1 MKKKISYLALVALTF
16 SLFAGCNAK
25 PVTDTP
31 PATPTVTIAATE
43 APVATE
49 AVEPTLTPTE
59 TPAVTKAPEATATP
73 APTEVPAVTAEPT
86 QTPEIT
92 ETVEPT
98 AAPTET
104 PVVTEA
110 PEATATPAP
119 TATPTATPKPTA
131 APTATPKPTVAPT
144 ATPVPTKTPVS
155 ANTITYD
162 FHNLVYSES
171 YWMSYNVN
179 NDGSI
184 SLVFDQQ
191 YGEIKLSLPSKVDM
205 TQCEKVVVKAQS
217 SYAPLSIKLYDAGF
231 NQLYVSYSNQAD
243 GVAEFELIPEGV
255 TSAVS
260 GIGLMSLDNVADFSK
275 YKVTVYSVTFH
286 MKESYTAPTVAPTK
300 APSASEATLL
310 NTYGNLLG
318 KSGTCVSLSQLQN
331 STTLNHIKS
340 QYNSV
345 TSENEMKPDAMLGWS
360 ANLISVDAAKDLG
373 YVIPDNYKETTV
385 PKINFSKVD
394 ETLRI
399 CASNGLG
406 YRAHTLVW
414 HSQTPN
420 WFFRT
425 GYSAS
430 GSFVSKDVMDARME
444 FYIRTVMTHIH
455 GGAYSDVVYSWD
467 IVNEYLHADDSNWK
481 AVYGDMGLTP
491 TFVKKAY
498 EIADDV
504 LKDFGI
510 RDEVSL
516 IFNDFNTY
524 MEVNEILSVVK
535 YINSNGKI
543 CDGIGM
549 QAHLDTGYPS
559 PALFKDTLQAFV
571 NAGLEVQITE
581 LDVTN
586 TSEAEQ
592 AAYLYE
598 LMTGILQVKKNGGNI
613 TGLTFWGLADNLSW
627 RSAQS
632 PLLFSVFNT
641 PKKSYEQVLEAYTDA
656 GYKVGK

>member
-1 MKKKISYLALVALTF
+1 M
-16 SLFAGCNAK
+16 
-25 PVTDTP
+25 
-31 PATPTVTIAATE
+31 
-43 APVATE
+43 
-49 AVEPTLTPTE
+49 
-59 TPAVTKAPEATATP
+59 
-73 APTEVPAVTAEPT
+73 
-86 QTPEIT
+86 
-92 ETVEPT
+92 
-98 AAPTET
+98 
-104 PVVTEA
+104 
-110 PEATATPAP
+110 
-119 TATPTATPKPTA
+119 
-131 APTATPKPTVAPT
+131 
-144 ATPVPTKTPVS
+144 
-155 ANTITYD
+155 
-162 FHNLVYSES
+162 VYSES

-179 NDGSI
+179 SDGSI
-184 SLVFDQQ
+184 SLVYDQQ

-286 MKESYTAPTVAPTK
+286 MKESYTAPTAAPTK
-300 APSASEATLL
+300 APSSSDATLL
-310 NTYGNLLG
+310 NTYGSLFG
-318 KSGTCVSLSQLQN
+318 KMGTCVSLSQLQN

-399 CASNGLG
+399 CAANGLG

-430 GSFVSKDVMDARME
+430 GSFVNKDVMDARME

-467 IVNEYLHADDSNWK
+467 IVNEYLHADDTNWK

-510 RDEVSL
+510 RDKVSL

-559 PALFKDTLQAFV
+559 PALFKDTLQSFV

-586 TSEAEQ
+586 KSEAEQ

-627 RSAQS
+627 RGPQS

-641 PKKSYEQVLEAYTDA
+641 PKKSYYQVLEAYTDA